1 MGVLIGPRFSGMLSI
16 TAIAPGEVGVR
27 ELMLGIV
34 VVGVVLGIMVGR
46 VTERARRNFKDYG
59 VAKSAVPKG
68 RSLAFAEVRRAAFT
82 ILVVGGVMTAIFIG
96 VINMPR

>member
-1 MGVLIGPRFSGMLSI
+1 MIRQPFSGMLSI

-27 ELMLGIV
+27 ELMLGV
-34 VVGVVLGIMVGR
+34 VVIGVVAGIMVGR
-46 VTERARRNFKDYG
+46 VTERARRNVKDYG

-68 RSLAFAEVRRAAFT
+68 RSLAFGEMRRAAFT